1 MFRIPLVKPYIPNS
15 SKKNVLDALN
25 SGMLTEGIYTQQLE
39 KAFTQYIGTSYA
51 IGVTSC
57 TTGLELVLRALHIGP
72 GDEVIVPD
80 YTYPATAF
88 APMLLG
94 ATAIIV
100 DISPNTMLIDYNAIR
115 QAITA
120 KTKAI
125 IPVSLFGNPL
135 NWDELL
141 CIKKEYPNI
150 SIIEDAACSL
160 GSQFRNIK
168 TGAWGDAAV
177 FSMHPRKNIT
187 TGEGGMIT
195 TNNQKLAESI
205 QSIKHFGM
213 DISKKLKGE
222 TIFIQLGTNYKL
234 SNIQSAIGKGQI
246 QIIDSILQQR
256 TTQVQLYKELLK
268 PLPIEIPEI
277 TQHGTHAWQS
287 FCIITPQRN
296 HLLDRMRES
305 GIEVQIGTYAL
316 HLQPVFQQHPLC
328 RIKGK
333 MNGSQK
339 AFTYCCTL
347 PLFHTITV
355 AEQKEV
361 ISILA
366 ENLSTSN
373 LM

>member
-1 MFRIPLVKPYIPNS
+1 MFRIPLMKPYIPNS
-15 SKKNVLDALN
+15 SKKNVLDVLN
-25 SGMLTEGIYTQQLE
+25 SGVLTEGSYTQRLE
-39 KAFTQYIGTSYA
+39 KALTQYIGTSYA

-94 ATAIIV
+94 ATAVIV
-100 DISPNTMLIDYNAIR
+100 DISPNTMLIDYNAIK

-150 SIIEDAACSL
+150 NIIEDAACSL

-195 TNNQKLAESI
+195 TNNKELAESI

-246 QIIDSILQQR
+246 QLIDSILQQR
-256 TTQVQLYKELLK
+256 TIQVQLYKELLK

-277 TQHGTHAWQS
+277 TQHGIHAWQS
-287 FCIITPQRN
+287 FCIIASQRD
-296 HLLDRMRES
+296 HLLNRMRKA

-333 MNGSQK
+333 MSGSQK
-339 AFTYCCTL
+339 AFTHCCTL
-347 PLFHTITV
+347 PLFHTMTV

-366 ENLSTSN
+366 ENLSNNN